1 MILIV
6 TNTDVVHQI
15 QRIEV
20 TTELMI
26 LVTEAHQRH
35 VELPARPGYWL
46 HVHADDL
53 FIIGGP
59 AGALVTAAVVTDQD
73 GADQAAETLRW
84 TLPPY
89 PPPLPWLL
97 VRQED
102 ALSHDPEAADW
113 LEDALVRTCAT
124 REVGADGP
132 ADRTRA
138 A

>member
-6 TNTDVVHQI
+6 TNTDVVHQT

-20 TTELMI
+20 TTKLMV

-35 VELPARPGYWL
+35 VELPERPGYWL

-59 AGALVTAAVVTDQD
+59 AGSLVTAAVVTDQD
-73 GADQAAETLRW
+73 GADQAAETLEW
-84 TLPPY
+84 TQPPI

-102 ALSHDPEAADW
+102 ALSLDPEAPAW
-113 LEDALVRTCAT
+113 LEDTLVRIAFALLTE
-124 REVGADGP
+124 R
-132 ADRTRA
+132 
-138 A
+138 